1 MYANHY
7 MDVEEKEVTLEGV
20 KNTTIR
26 WLVSPKVG
34 AKNFAM
40 RYFVIKKGGTIPIH
54 QHDWEHEIFV
64 IKGEG
69 YLTTDG
75 KNLIKAVPGS
85 FFYVPPNE
93 PHGYINE
100 DSETFEFLCII
111 PAKKEAIPESEWV
124 D

>member
-54 QHDWEHEIFV
+54 QHDWEH
-64 IKGEG
+64 
-69 YLTTDG
+69 
-75 KNLIKAVPGS
+75 
-85 FFYVPPNE
+85 
-93 PHGYINE
+93 
-100 DSETFEFLCII
+100 
-111 PAKKEAIPESEWV
+111 
-124 D
+124 